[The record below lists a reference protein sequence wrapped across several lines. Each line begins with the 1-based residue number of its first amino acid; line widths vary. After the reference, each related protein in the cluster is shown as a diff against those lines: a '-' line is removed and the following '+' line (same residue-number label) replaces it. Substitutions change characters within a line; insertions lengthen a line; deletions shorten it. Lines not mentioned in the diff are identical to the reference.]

1 MNIVETIRE
10 ENQQRGEKIALI
22 DGERTLSYAEL
33 ICAVDFAAAELRAHG
48 IERKTKVGLL
58 CDGSIEYVILSLAI
72 LSLRAVV
79 VPIAPS
85 QTRREIDEVIERID
99 VEYLVAERRLHP
111 SSTSVPLHVAGYA
124 GRALAISARCPAK
137 PPPAGF
143 DLCDAAF
150 IRFSSGTTGAS
161 KGVVLS
167 HRTILERTD
176 AANRGLRVTDSDRV
190 LWVLSMSF
198 HFVVTILLFLRRGA
212 AIIICGEHRPEA
224 LIEDIARQRGSMI
237 FGSPFHYKLL
247 ADSRALGHKALSGVR
262 MAISTAMKLP
272 DAVAD
277 EFVAKF
283 GFELTEAY
291 GIIEIGLPFVSAA
304 GSARKRGSVGR
315 PLPDY
320 GIRIDDPDADGVGA
334 ILLRGPG
341 MLDAYYC
348 PWQERADIL
357 HDGWFSTGDLG
368 RIDSDGY
375 LFIVGRKNEVINFA
389 GMKIFPQE
397 VESLLNTHPQVLESE
412 VYASSHPLYGQL
424 PEARIVSVA
433 GAMEAK
439 PEELRRFCA
448 EHLAQY
454 KIPKRFTFVDELP
467 KTPSGKMRRGLS

>member
-10 ENQQRGEKIALI
+10 ENKQRTERLALI
-22 DGERTLSYAEL
+22 DGARTLSYAEL
-33 ICAVDFAAAELRAHG
+33 IDAVEVAARELRAHG

-58 CDGSIEYVILSLAI
+58 CDGGIEYVILSLAI
-72 LSLRAVV
+72 LSLSAVV

-85 QTRREIDEVIERID
+85 QTKREIDEIIERID
-99 VEYLVAERRLHP
+99 VEYLVAERRLH
-111 SSTSVPLHVAGYA
+111 SCSMSVPLHVAGYA
-124 GRALAISARCPAK
+124 GRAMAIGARCPAK
-137 PPPAGF
+137 RPPAGF

-167 HRTILERTD
+167 HRAILERTD
-176 AANRGLRVTDSDRV
+176 AADRGLQIASSDRV
-190 LWVLSMSF
+190 LWLLAMSF
-198 HFVVTILLFLRRGA
+198 HFVATILLFLRRGA
-212 AIIICGEHRPEA
+212 AIIICGEHRPES
-224 LIEDIARQRGSMI
+224 LIEDIARQHGSLI
-237 FGSPFHYKLL
+237 FGSPLHYKLL
-247 ADSRALGHKALSGVR
+247 ADSGALGNGALSGIR

-277 EFVAKF
+277 EVLAKL
-283 GFELTEAY
+283 GLELTEAY
-291 GIIEIGLPFVSAA
+291 GIIEVGIPFMAVA
-304 GSARKRGSVGR
+304 GDARKRGSVGR
-315 PLPDY
+315 PLPGYD
-320 GIRIDDPDADGVGA
+320 IRIDGPDARGVGA

-348 PWQERADIL
+348 PWQEREDIL
-357 HDGWFSTGDLG
+357 LDGWFSTGDLG
-368 RIDSDGY
+368 RIDSEGY
-375 LFIVGRKNEVINFA
+375 LFIVGRQNEVINFA

-412 VYASSHPLYGQL
+412 VYASPHPLYGQL

-433 GAMEAK
+433 GATETG

-467 KTPSGKMRRGLS
+467 KTPSGKIRRGLS

>member
-10 ENQQRGEKIALI
+10 ENKQRNEKIALI
-22 DGERTLSYAEL
+22 DGERAFSYAEL
-33 ICAVDFAAAELRAHG
+33 ICAVDFAATELRAQG

-85 QTRREIDEVIERID
+85 HTKREIDEIIERID
-99 VEYLVAERRLHP
+99 VEYLVAEPRLR
-111 SSTSVPLHVAGYA
+111 SCSTSVPLHVVGYA
-124 GRALAISARCPAK
+124 GRAMAISARCPAK
-137 PPPAGF
+137 RPPAGF

-167 HRTILERTD
+167 HRAILERTD
-176 AANRGLRVTDSDRV
+176 AADRGLRVTDSDRV
-190 LWVLSMSF
+190 LWMLSMSF

-212 AIIICGEHRPEA
+212 AIIICREHRPES
-224 LIEDIARQRGSMI
+224 LIEDIVRQRGSLI

-247 ADSRALGHKALSGVR
+247 ADSRALGHKALSGIR

-272 DAVAD
+272 DTVAD
-277 EFVAKF
+277 EFFAKF

-291 GIIEIGLPFVSAA
+291 GIIEIGLPFVPAA

-320 GIRIDDPDADGVGA
+320 SIRIDDPDADGVGA

-357 HDGWFSTGDLG
+357 LDGWFSTGDLG
-368 RIDSDGY
+368 RIDSDGD

-397 VESLLNTHPQVLESE
+397 VESLLNTHPMVSESQ
-412 VYASSHPLYGQL
+412 VYASPHPLYGQL
-424 PEARIVSVA
+424 PEAKIVSVA
-433 GAMEAK
+433 GATEAE

-467 KTPSGKMRRGLS
+467 RTPSGKIRRGLS